1 MYRRKCNKNKIGSLG
16 NPLGG
21 TDTPDLFSMAA
32 YGRNL
37 VFNSQ
42 LITAPYLYKKIELR
56 NVQDKI
62 SDNLVVNT
70 ICFTLLLLKK

>member
-1 MYRRKCNKNKIGSLG
+1 MYRRKWNKNKIGSWG

-21 TDTPDLFSMAA
+21 TDTPDLFPTAA

-42 LITAPYLYKKIELR
+42 LITAPYLYKKIDLR
-56 NVQDKI
+56 KMQDKI
-62 SDNLVVNT
+62 SDNLVVIT
-70 ICFTLLLLKK
+70 ICFTSKKIGN